1 MEELIKKL
9 IMRDLIKKLINKDG
23 LDTKSRHAPL
33 IHRRMYLYNVMRR
46 HGWIYE
52 DIGKFFNR
60 DHASVIH
67 GIKRYKDL
75 IKSNDAM
82 LKVDTEEYEQIF
94 GEIPVPK
101 KTYNLEKDVRKAT
114 TINDLDII
122 KRRLNNNLYQ

>member
-1 MEELIKKL
+1 ME
-9 IMRDLIKKLINKDG
+9 DLIKQVIEKDG
-23 LDTKSRHAPL
+23 LNTKDRHVQYVN
-33 IHRRMYLYNVMRR
+33 RRIFLYTIMRK
-46 HGWIYE
+46 HGMSFQK
-52 DIGKFFNR
+52 IGSFFNR
-60 DHASVIH
+60 NHATIIY

-75 IKSNDAM
+75 TKSNDAM